1 MLSKRMKKVLLQTGI
16 ALVLTMSSI
25 AVPMKVMNTVVAEA
39 SVLNTQSGNLTVT
52 AASLWAYSAPN
63 WTAKIRAYSQGTVL
77 QVVEKHSVDGR
88 EMYKLSNGY
97 YISANP
103 SYVKFSSTGTAAV
116 VTPVASATDTRVTTA
131 NLNMRSGAGTGF
143 GILLSIPKGT
153 TLTVQSIS
161 GSFAKV
167 SYGGKTGYA
176 SLDYLQVVS
185 SIAPAAPSAPVAP
198 VSGTDT
204 RVTTANL
211 NMRSG
216 AGTTFGILLTIPK
229 GTTLSVQALSGS
241 FAKVSYGGKTGYVS
255 TSYLQVVTATAPV
268 APVTPTVP
276 VSPPAGTDT
285 RVTTGNLNMRSGA
298 GTTYG
303 ILLTIPKG
311 TTLSL
316 QSVEGKW
323 AKVSFSGKTGY
334 VSTDYLQVVT
344 ATAPVAP
351 VTPPAATDTGV
362 TTGNLNMRSGAGTT
376 FSILLTIPKG
386 TTLSLQ
392 SVEGKWAKV
401 SYSGKTG
408 YVSTDYL
415 QVASVTPPVAPPVVP
430 ETPPV
435 VPETPVT
442 PPVVP
447 ETPVEPVTPPVVPET
462 PKADIRKTTYNLNLR
477 SGAGTT
483 FSILLTIPS
492 GTELTIESVEGS
504 WAKVSYGGKTGYV
517 SVDYLQAVTV
527 TDPINPATP
536 VASSVI
542 KIESPTGTQGY
553 ADLAVKGYILT
564 NAQVSK
570 VSVLVNGLEIGL
582 ADINLA
588 REDIKVSNPEY
599 ANAATSG
606 YQLVLN
612 KDRFNQGSNTIK
624 TVATLSDGT
633 TASTTVTITYN
644 RPDFE
649 TKSILDKADVT
660 QYKNEDITVSGYARI
675 DTGVK
680 SIKVLLNGKTQG
692 NAKYGVLR
700 SDAENSYSGFEYV
713 ILRNN
718 LFPGENTIKVEI
730 TGNGGEIVVLN
741 KVIKV
746 EKIPTIVIDAGHGG
760 KDSGARGVLNGAYVY
775 EKNYVIQFA
784 KYLNEELLA
793 AGFKTIMTR
802 SDDTFI
808 ELEDRAKVANNAYA
822 DLFFSIHHDY
832 SPEPTSQGAFVIY
845 PSVKLASISESTI
858 GESID
863 AAGYV
868 KNALVQM
875 GFKNRNNGTDQNI
888 SGHTLAVLR
897 QTNMRSILAEIG
909 YMSNASDILKIAD
922 PMMQKAMAKA
932 LSTQIKAYFGMN

>member
-1 MLSKRMKKVLLQTGI
+1 MKKVLLQTGV
-16 ALVLTMSSI
+16 ALVLTMSSV

-39 SVLNTQSGNLTVT
+39 SVLNSQSGNLTVT

-63 WTAKIRAYSQGTVL
+63 WTAKVRTYSQGTVL

-103 SYVKFSSTGTAAV
+103 SYVSFSSSGAPATVA
-116 VTPVASATDTRVTTA
+116 PVASATDTRITTA
-131 NLNMRSGAGTGF
+131 NLNMRSGAGAGY
-143 GILLSIPKGT
+143 GILLTIPKGT

-185 SIAPAAPSAPVAP
+185 AAAPVAPSAPVAP
-198 VSGTDT
+198 VTGTDT
-204 RVTTANL
+204 RMTTANL

-216 AGTTFGILLTIPK
+216 AGTTYGILLTIPK

-255 TSYLQVVTATAPV
+255 TSYLQVVTASTPV

-276 VSPPAGTDT
+276 VAPPTGTDT
-285 RVTTGNLNMRSGA
+285 RMTTGNLNMRSGA

-323 AKVSFSGKTGY
+323 AKVSYGGKTGY
-334 VSTDYLQVVT
+334 VSTDYLQVVNVT
-344 ATAPVAP
+344 PPVVPVAP
-351 VTPPAATDTGV
+351 PAGTDTRM

-386 TTLSLQ
+386 TTISVQ

-401 SYSGKTG
+401 SYGGKTG

-415 QVASVTPPVAPPVVP
+415 QVVSVTPPVVP
-430 ETPPV
+430 ETPVTPPV

-447 ETPVEPVTPPVVPET
+447 ETPVEPETPPVVPEA

-492 GTELTIESVEGS
+492 GTELTIESLEGS

-527 TDPINPATP
+527 TDPVTPETP
-536 VASSVI
+536 VANSVI
-542 KIESPTGTQGY
+542 KIESPTGTKEY
-553 ADLAVKGYILT
+553 SDLAVKGYVLT

-570 VSVLVNGLEIGL
+570 VSIVVNGLEIGL

-588 REDIKVSNPEY
+588 REDIKASNPEY

-606 YQLVLN
+606 FQLVLN
-612 KDRFNQGSNTIK
+612 KDRFNQGSNIIK
-624 TVATLSDGT
+624 TIATLSDGT
-633 TASTTVTITYN
+633 TTSATVTITYN

-649 TKSILDKADVT
+649 TKSILDKTDVT

-680 SIKVLLNGKTQG
+680 SVKVLLNGRTQG
-692 NAKYGVLR
+692 SAKYGILR

-730 TGNGGEIVVLN
+730 TGNGGETVVLN
-741 KVIKV
+741 KVINV

-760 KDSGARGVLNGAYVY
+760 KDSGARGLLNGAYVY

-808 ELEDRAKVANNAYA
+808 ELEDRAKIANNAYA

-832 SPEPTSQGAFVIY
+832 SPVPTSQGAFVIY

-863 AAGYV
+863 AAGYI
-868 KNALVQM
+868 KNALVEM

-909 YMSNASDILKIAD
+909 YMSNASDMLKITD
-922 PMMQKAMAKA
+922 PMLQRATAKS

>member
-1 MLSKRMKKVLLQTGI
+1 MLSKRMKKVLLQTGV
-16 ALVLTMSSI
+16 ALVLTMSTVAI
-25 AVPMKVMNTVVAEA
+25 PMKVMNTVVAEA

-63 WTAKIRAYSQGTVL
+63 WTAKVRTYSKGTVL

-103 SYVKFSSTGTAAV
+103 SYVSFSSTGAAMT
-116 VTPVASATDTRVTTA
+116 VTPVATATDRRITTA
-131 NLNMRSGAGTGF
+131 NLNMRSGAGSTY
-143 GILLSIPKGT
+143 GILLTIPKGT

-161 GSFAKV
+161 GNFAKV

-176 SLDYLQVVS
+176 SLDYLQDVPSTTPTVPTTPT
-185 SIAPAAPSAPVAP
+185 APTTPVT
-198 VSGTDT
+198 GTDT
-204 RVTTANL
+204 RITTANL

-216 AGTTFGILLTIPK
+216 AGTTYGILLTIPK
-229 GTTLSVQALSGS
+229 GTTLTVQALSGS

-255 TSYLQVVTATAPV
+255 TSYLQTVTAAP
-268 APVTPTVP
+268 PVTPTVP
-276 VSPPAGTDT
+276 VVPPVTAPPVTGTET
-285 RVTTGNLNMRSGA
+285 RITTGNLNMRSGA

-311 TTLSL
+311 TTLTL
-316 QSVEGKW
+316 QSVAGTW
-323 AKVSFSGKTGY
+323 AKVSYGGKTGYVSTDYLQAVTVTPPVVPVTPTVPETTDKRITTGNLNMRSGAGTTYGILLTIPKGTTLTIQSVAGTWAKVSYGGKTGY
-334 VSTDYLQVVT
+334 VSTDYLQVV
-344 ATAPVAP
+344 
-351 VTPPAATDTGV
+351 
-362 TTGNLNMRSGAGTT
+362 
-376 FSILLTIPKG
+376 
-386 TTLSLQ
+386 
-392 SVEGKWAKV
+392 SV
-401 SYSGKTG
+401 
-408 YVSTDYL
+408 
-415 QVASVTPPVAPPVVP
+415 
-430 ETPPV
+430 TPPV

-447 ETPVEPVTPPVVPET
+447 ETPVEPETPPVVPET
-462 PKADIRKTTYNLNLR
+462 PKVDIRKTTYNLNMR
-477 SGAGTT
+477 SGPATT
-483 FSILLTIPS
+483 YSILLTIPS
-492 GTELTIESVEGS
+492 GTELTIISLEGS

-517 SVDYLQAVTV
+517 SVDYLQPVAV
-527 TDPINPATP
+527 TDPVIPETP

-542 KIESPTGTQGY
+542 KIETPTGTQEY
-553 ADLAVKGYILT
+553 ADLAVQGYVLT

-570 VSVLVNGLEIGL
+570 VSIWVNGLEIGL

-588 REDIKVSNPEY
+588 REDIKASNPEY

-606 YQLVLN
+606 FRLVLG

-624 TVATLSDGT
+624 TIATLSDGT

-649 TKSILDKADVT
+649 TSAILDQADVT

-692 NAKYGVLR
+692 SAKYGLLR
-700 SDAENSYSGFEYV
+700 ADAENSYSGFEYV

-718 LFPGENTIKVEI
+718 LFPGENTLKVEI
-730 TGNGGEIVVLN
+730 TGNGGETVVFN
-741 KVIKV
+741 KVINV

-793 AGFKTIMTR
+793 SGFKTIMTR

-845 PSVKLASISESTI
+845 PSVKVASISESTI
-858 GESID
+858 GESIE
-863 AAGYV
+863 AAGYI

-909 YMSNASDILKIAD
+909 YMSNADDMLKITD
-922 PMMQKAMAKA
+922 PMLQRAMAKL